1 MNFFGLNYLCYS
13 LFIFPPIFCC
23 SLSIDNLDSGS
34 KLCVMYSIEPYFRGT
49 KRCLFIWSMSLGA
62 PSTNCCRSM
71 EPLGSLLFR
80 IIRGRYF
87 LVLPIY
93 MEETPCIGD
102 ASTTCLFVITEPII
116 WTNFLKWFQLF
127 CRDIKGANILVGP
140 NGEVKLADF
149 GMAKHVCIDFYFLF
163 FKISF
168 LDYKIL
174 IFPIKNWSFIY

>member
-1 MNFFGLNYLCYS
+1 MNRRSCYLASFHIQTLFNIMEVNWYVVVLCSCLVLNEFFWLKLLCYS

-116 WTNFLKWFQLF
+116 
-127 CRDIKGANILVGP
+127 
-140 NGEVKLADF
+140 
-149 GMAKHVCIDFYFLF
+149 
-163 FKISF
+163 
-168 LDYKIL
+168 
-174 IFPIKNWSFIY
+174 